1 MAVLNLRPLL
11 GGRLVRGSQ
20 PFGMDASATAE
31 FLAAHGIRTVVDLRS
46 GRERDLLPW
55 QLAPGNGVELLENP
69 FDPAPQGLPTVSTAE
84 ELGELY
90 LGWVRTG
97 PAWVAASLR
106 PAAHGP
112 AFVHCS
118 LGKDRTGVISALA
131 LLAVGTDPES
141 VVADYTATTAAL
153 PQLLSVMA
161 QTWSVAIP
169 ALPPQA
175 FSPEHML
182 LQSPEGAIRHFLAGF
197 EREFGDAAGYL
208 RDAGLSAAELDAL
221 HTPVS
226 TPSPAPP
233 RPATETARPPAPG

>member
-20 PFGMDASATAE
+20 PFGMDAAATAE

-46 GRERDLLPW
+46 VRERDLLPW
-55 QLAPGNGVELLENP
+55 QLAQGNGVELLESP
-69 FDPAPQGLPTVSTAE
+69 FDTAPHGLPPVVGTAE

-106 PAAHGP
+106 PAAHGT

-131 LLAVGTDPES
+131 LLAAGTDPEA

-153 PQLLSVMA
+153 PQLLTVMA
-161 QTWSVAIP
+161 QTWSVAVP

-197 EREFGDAAGYL
+197 GREFGDAAGYL

-221 HTPVS
+221 RG
-226 TPSPAPP
+226 PA
-233 RPATETARPPAPG
+233 A

>member
-20 PFGMDASATAE
+20 PFGLDATTTVQ
-31 FLAAHGIRTVVDLRS
+31 FLAGHGIRTVVDLRS

-55 QLAPGNGVELLENP
+55 LLEPGNGVDLLENP
-69 FDPAPQGLPTVSTAE
+69 FDPAPQGLPPVGTAE

-90 LGWVRTG
+90 LDWVRTG

-118 LGKDRTGVISALA
+118 LGKDRTGVVSALA
-131 LLAVGTDPES
+131 LLAVGTDPEV
-141 VVADYTATTAAL
+141 VVADYTATTAAH
-153 PQLLSVMA
+153 PELLAVMA
-161 QTWSVAIP
+161 QTWSVAVP

-175 FSPEHML
+175 FNPALML

-197 EREFGDAAGYL
+197 AREFGDAAGYL

-221 HTPVS
+221 GTPL
-226 TPSPAPP
+226 
-233 RPATETARPPAPG
+233 ARSDAAQ

>member
-20 PFGMDASATAE
+20 PFGLDTAATAE

-46 GRERDLLPW
+46 GRERELLPW
-55 QLAPGNGVELLENP
+55 QLVPGNGVELLENP
-69 FDPAPQGLPTVSTAE
+69 FDPAPHGLPPVSTAE

-106 PAAHGP
+106 PAAHGT

-131 LLAVGTDPES
+131 LLAVGTDPEA

-153 PQLLSVMA
+153 PQLLTVMA
-161 QTWSVAIP
+161 QTWSAAIP

-175 FSPEHML
+175 FNPEFML

-197 EREFGDAAGYL
+197 EREFGDAGSYL
-208 RDAGLSAAELDAL
+208 RDAGLSAAELEAL
-221 HTPVS
+221 RH
-226 TPSPAPP
+226 
-233 RPATETARPPAPG
+233 PGD

>member
-20 PFGMDASATAE
+20 PFGLDAAATAE
-31 FLAAHGIRTVVDLRS
+31 FLSAHGIRTVVDLRS

-55 QLAPGNGVELLENP
+55 QLAPGNGVDLLENP
-69 FDPAPQGLPTVSTAE
+69 FDAAPHGRPPAVTTAE

-131 LLAVGTDPES
+131 LLAAGTDPEV

-153 PQLLSVMA
+153 PQLLTVMA
-161 QTWSVAIP
+161 QTWSVAVP

-197 EREFGDAAGYL
+197 EKEFGDAAGYL
-208 RDAGLSAAELDAL
+208 RDAGLTAAELAAL
-221 HTPVS
+221 
-226 TPSPAPP
+226 
-233 RPATETARPPAPG
+233 RNPGA